1 MLINLDGLVTKY
13 NLKIS
18 GIIQIGANRG
28 QEIEHFYGLGINNI
42 VAFEPL
48 PENYH
53 ILCHRFPQLKAH
65 KVALGNDMSMVTMN
79 VSNNQQQSS
88 SILTPKVHLSHH
100 PDVHFTSQEQVV
112 MSKLDMFSADTVGK
126 NLIMMDVQ
134 GYELEVLKGATETLK
149 NIDYLMCEVN
159 RAEVYENNAYIG
171 QIDEFLAE
179 YGMRRVETDW
189 AGVIWGDA
197 FYIKEK

>member
-28 QEIEHFYGLGINNI
+28 QEIEHFYGLGIDNI

-48 PENYH
+48 QENFQ
-53 ILCHRFPQLKAH
+53 ILTARFPQLKAH
-65 KVALGNDMSMVTMN
+65 KVALGNDISVVTMN
-79 VSNNQQQSS
+79 VSNNEQQSS
-88 SILTPKVHLSHH
+88 SILKPKVHLRQH
-100 PDVHFTSQEQVV
+100 PDVHFIGQEQVP
-112 MSKLDMFSADTVGK
+112 MTKLDVFAADNVGK

-134 GYELEVLKGATETLK
+134 GYELEVLKGAIETLK
-149 NIDYLMCEVN
+149 HVDYLMCEVN

-171 QIDEFLAE
+171 QIDEFLAD